1 MYVWFLAGLTL
12 GILLRSL
19 LRLALRSPSMEITYL
34 TLLSLFDKRSTADLA
49 KRASALKLER
59 ETSLRAAAGRISLL

>member
-34 TLLSLFDKRSTADLA
+34 TFRSLFDKRSTADLA
-49 KRASALKLER
+49 EQATALKQER